1 MKGASYETNL
11 EIQQS
16 DFNPLSA
23 NLTKLGFTS
32 CKAEE
37 PLQVME
43 LQEKE
48 ENIERC
54 LERT

>member
-16 DFNPLSA
+16 DFNPLNA

-48 ENIERC
+48 EENIER
-54 LERT
+54 